1 MILYFDSSA
10 LVKRYVEEQG
20 SSDVL
25 DWMDDSDLNGTVL
38 VTRAEVAA
46 AITRAVRMRYVS
58 QEEARQFLEIFRKE
72 WSGFHRLPVTETL
85 VARADALACEHALR
99 GYDSIHLAAALTWQE
114 LLDVPVTLVTYDRE
128 LAETARASGMA
139 VLPSMAE
146 LP

>member
-46 AITRAVRMRYVS
+46 AITRAVRMQYVS
-58 QEEARQFLEIFRKE
+58 QEEARQFLEIFRRE
-72 WSGFHRLPVTETL
+72 WGGFHRLPVNEGMI
-85 VARADALACEHALR
+85 ARADALACEYNLR
-99 GYDSIHLAAALTWQE
+99 GYDAIHLASALTWQE
-114 LLDVPVTLVTYDRE
+114 MLDLPVTLVTYDRE
-128 LAETARASGMA
+128 LAGAARTSGMA
-139 VLPSMAE
+139 VLP
-146 LP
+146 